1 MTEHDLQKLG
11 ENLRDLVLRAALVR
25 SLLNAGGEMVLF
37 EEDLAVITG
46 TAELS
51 QHQIAL
57 IIKDAPARIVIRLLI
72 PERFEELQG
81 LGAPQI
87 G

>member
-1 MTEHDLQKLG
+1 MTNQELQKLG

-37 EEDLAVITG
+37 EDDIEAITSK
-46 TAELS
+46 AELS

-57 IIKDAPARIVIRLLI
+57 VIKEDPIRVIIRLLT
-72 PERFEELQG
+72 PERFEELQD
-81 LGAPQI
+81 
-87 G
+87 